1 MKQLALLGAS
11 GHGKVIADAALLSDW
26 QSVTFFDD
34 AWPTVRSNGH
44 WAVEGNTAT
53 LLARQAE
60 FDGVIVAIGD
70 CKIRWDKQQLLQAA
84 GTHIATVIHPAAMVS
99 AYARIGA
106 GTVVMAGAVVNVD
119 AVLGNACIVNTGATV
134 DHDCQLANGV
144 HISPGA
150 HLSGNVQVGDCSWV
164 GVGAAV
170 RQGVVIGDHAMVGAG
185 AVVVRSIATGLTVVG
200 SPAMSLTRR

>member
-11 GHGKVIADAALLSDW
+11 GHGKVIADAALLSSW
-26 QSVTFFDD
+26 KSITFFDD
-34 AWPTVRSNGH
+34 IWPAARWNGH

-53 LLARQAE
+53 LLARLAE
-60 FDGVIVAIGD
+60 FDGVIVAIGN
-70 CKIRWDKQQLLQAA
+70 CKTRWEKQQLLQAA
-84 GTHIATVIHPAAMVS
+84 GANIATVIHPAAIVS
-99 AYARIGA
+99 SYASIGA
-106 GTVVMAGAVVNVD
+106 GTVIMAGAVVNVD

-134 DHDCQLANGV
+134 DHDCKLADGV

-170 RQGVVIGDHAMVGAG
+170 RQGVVIGDHVMVGAG
-185 AVVVRSIATGLTVVG
+185 AVVVKPVATGMTVVG
-200 SPAMSLTRR
+200 SPAMPLARR